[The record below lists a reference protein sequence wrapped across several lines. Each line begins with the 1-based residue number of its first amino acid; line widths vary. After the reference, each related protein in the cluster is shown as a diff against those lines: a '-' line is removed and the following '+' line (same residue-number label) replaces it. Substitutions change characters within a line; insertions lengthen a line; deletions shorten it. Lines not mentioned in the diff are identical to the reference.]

1 MKLYD
6 LPRYSRVKIEGLERN
21 NKPVGEFNFFYIDG
35 LVSVCKTDKEE
46 IFNLAANTEVE
57 LICSMREHD
66 LKNLNK

>member
-6 LPRYSRVKIEGLERN
+6 LPRYSRVKMEGLEIN

-35 LVSVCKTDKEE
+35 LFSVCKTDKED
-46 IFNLAANTEVE
+46 IFNLPANTEVE